1 MRIKKGDKVLVIA
14 GKSKGAEGTISRVI
28 PAKNAVLIEGLN
40 LVKRHRRP
48 TAQSRKGQ
56 IIDKPMPIDASNVM
70 LLDPK
75 SGKRSRI
82 RITRDKEGNR
92 VRVSVKSCQEL
103 K

>member
-48 TAQSRKGQ
+48 TAH
-56 IIDKPMPIDASNVM
+56 KPMPIDASNVM

-92 VRVSVKSCQEL
+92 VRVSVKSGQEL